1 VRAQCLLLLFLAAA
15 GCSRPPAADTFTAEP
30 LSAAFAVLRSPNG
43 QRQVLLVRTGT
54 RWQGHYDDTFT
65 NAAGF
70 VFADTDDGDVPEVV
84 HPADPAGGSF
94 EIAGWRQRR
103 DMPVIIVE
111 SWAAGNPSLRAS
123 GPSALVSMLRIAGDS
138 PAAASINTALAAEFE
153 GAVGLAAPVGQPLTD
168 PSTVAARVAV
178 EAAVRA
184 VVDGESGEFHANSR
198 MAVFQI
204 PVFLNHR
211 FIAVEHHIFEDNDGL
226 AGGREHSRFTLH
238 NLETGES
245 PDPDVLIE
253 LPMLARLAR
262 MADSQTTPSG
272 WYPARPGIVLVFAA
286 EGARLVVPWRDALP
300 VLPEDSPLRAVAES
314 VH

>member
-1 VRAQCLLLLFLAAA
+1 
-15 GCSRPPAADTFTAEP
+15 
-30 LSAAFAVLRSPNG
+30 
-43 QRQVLLVRTGT
+43 
-54 RWQGHYDDTFT
+54 
-65 NAAGF
+65 
-70 VFADTDDGDVPEVV
+70 
-84 HPADPAGGSF
+84 
-94 EIAGWRQRR
+94 
-103 DMPVIIVE
+103 
-111 SWAAGNPSLRAS
+111 
-123 GPSALVSMLRIAGDS
+123 
-138 PAAASINTALAAEFE
+138 
-153 GAVGLAAPVGQPLTD
+153 
-168 PSTVAARVAV
+168 
-178 EAAVRA
+178 
-184 VVDGESGEFHANSR
+184 

-211 FIAVEHHIFEDNDGL
+211 FIAVEHHIFEDNDGVT
-226 AGGREHSRFTLH
+226 GGREHSRFTLH
-238 NLETGES
+238 NLKTGES